1 MMKVIKKLL
10 TTACLVIFL
19 FPISALAQGLNRGEL
34 LASMCVTCHGPDGQG
49 SKRIPALDNH
59 TVQELTEY
67 MNGFKDGTES
77 ATIMDRHSGS
87 YSDEEIH
94 LIAKYFYEAQ

>member
-1 MMKVIKKLL
+1 MMKVIKKLF
-10 TTACLVIFL
+10 TTACIVISL
-19 FPISALAQGLNRGEL
+19 SSDTVIAQGIDRGEL
-34 LASMCVTCHGPDGQG
+34 IASMCITCHGPDGQG

-67 MNGFKDGTES
+67 MIGFKEGTES
-77 ATIMDRHSGS
+77 ATIMDRHARS

>member
-1 MMKVIKKLL
+1 MNIIKKLYS
-10 TTACLVIFL
+10 TVCIVIFL
-19 FPISALAQGLNRGEL
+19 FPTSLIAQGINRGEL
-34 LASMCVTCHGPDGQG
+34 LASMCVTCHGPDGKG

-77 ATIMDRHSGS
+77 ATIMDRHAST
-87 YSDEEIH
+87 YSDEEIN
-94 LIAKYFYEAQ
+94 LIAKYFYEAQQ

>member
-1 MMKVIKKLL
+1 MMNVIKKLF
-10 TTACLVIFL
+10 TTASFIIFL
-19 FPISALAQGLNRGEL
+19 FPDSALAQGINRGEL
-34 LASMCVTCHGPDGQG
+34 LASMCITCHGPDGQG

-77 ATIMDRHSGS
+77 ATIMDRHARS

-94 LIAKYFYEAQ
+94 LLAKYFFEAQ

>member
-1 MMKVIKKLL
+1 MNIKKKLY
-10 TTACLVIFL
+10 TTACIVIFL
-19 FPISALAQGLNRGEL
+19 FSHSALALGINRGEL
-34 LASMCVTCHGPDGQG
+34 LSSMCVTCHGPDGQG

-77 ATIMDRHSGS
+77 ATIMDRHARS

-94 LIAKYFYEAQ
+94 LLAKYFFEAQ